1 MQPLPF
7 STPHSY
13 HLMQPPPLMQSPR
26 QFTKAEL
33 IREQKRAANRK
44 SALVSRE
51 KRRMFEDEVMDA
63 SRRLKWQKRILDML
77 PDLIISVNRHG
88 SISYASRSVLERLLL
103 SSRLLGTSVFEVV
116 APAARG
122 AVAMLLQQSTTQ
134 LGEGP
139 HCAEIDLI
147 ASTGSIVR

>member
-7 STPHSY
+7 STPHSF
-13 HLMQPPPLMQSPR
+13 HLMQPPPLMQPLR
-26 QFTKAEL
+26 QLTKAEL
-33 IREQKRAANRK
+33 VREHKRAANRK

-51 KRRMFEDEVMDA
+51 KRRMFEDEVMHA

-88 SISYASRSVLERLLL
+88 SISYASRSVLERLHL
-103 SSRLLGTSVFEVV
+103 SSRVLGTPVFEVV
-116 APAARG
+116 APEARG
-122 AVAMLLQQSTTQ
+122 AAAVLLQQSTTQ

-139 HCAEIDLI
+139 HHAEIDLI
-147 ASTGSIVR
+147 ASTGLIIR